1 MIHFG
6 GVCGVDKRGNTVLIT
21 GGASGIGLALAECF
35 LNADN
40 TVIICGR
47 RKEKLEE
54 AKQKFKKIHTRICD
68 VSVETDRIEL
78 FNWAAAEFPNLN
90 VLINNA
96 GIQQRVNLL
105 APEEPWTH
113 YDQEIASNFDAPV
126 HLSLLFTPHLIK
138 QHKPSIIN
146 ISSGLAITPGAWV
159 PIYSA
164 TKAALHAFTVSL
176 RIQLADSNVEVIEV
190 LPPAVNT
197 DLGGVGLHTFGAS
210 LNDFA
215 DSVFGELDSGKQEIG
230 FGGTE
235 ERLTVSAAEAKE
247 IAKKM
252 YEGFV
257 KR

>member
-1 MIHFG
+1 
-6 GVCGVDKRGNTVLIT
+6 VNKEGNTVLIT
-21 GGASGIGLALAECF
+21 GGASGIGLALAERF
-35 LNADN
+35 LNAGN

-54 AKQKFKKIHTRICD
+54 AQQKFNKIHTRICD
-68 VSVETDRIEL
+68 VSVEADRMEL
-78 FNWAAAEFPNLN
+78 FNWAAAEFPHLN
-90 VLINNA
+90 VLVNNA
-96 GIQQRVNLL
+96 GIQQRVNLP
-105 APEEPWTH
+105 APQEPWSH
-113 YDQEIASNFDAPV
+113 YAQEIVSNFDAPV
-126 HLSLLFTPHLIK
+126 HLSLLFTPHLMK
-138 QHKPSIIN
+138 QQKASIIN
-146 ISSGLAITPGAWV
+146 MSSGLAITPGAWV

-164 TKAALHAFTVSL
+164 TKAALHSFTVSL
-176 RIQLADSNVEVIEV
+176 RIQLADLNVEVIEV

-235 ERLTVSAAEAKE
+235 DRLNVSASEAKE

-252 YEGFV
+252 YEGFA